1 MWKFVFALSAV
12 ATIYLAAGAPVTECA
27 GHSNKDVVEVSAE
40 RIMGHIKYLS
50 SDELEGRG
58 TGEAGEE
65 KAARYIAEHFAEAG
79 LTPAGDGNTFLQRFG
94 VVVEA
99 SLGEG
104 NELAILF
111 EDIRQA
117 YRLDEDFLP
126 LSFSENAAVTGD
138 VVFAG
143 YGITAKEFEY
153 DDYEGI
159 DAKDKIVLV
168 MRHEPAEKDE
178 ESPFE
183 GSSLTHYSDL
193 RYKAMNAREHGAAA
207 LVLCTDPLN
216 HPDSVG
222 SLLEFDARQGRSSS
236 GIPCV
241 QLSTPEAA
249 EMMRSAGY
257 DLSELQA
264 RIDRELMPQSR
275 PLQGVRLTLTTE
287 ISRDSRSAFNVL
299 GLLRGT
305 DSVLSEEIV
314 VLGAHFDH
322 LGKEGEDIYHGADD
336 NASGTAALLELARIM
351 TSMKRPPA
359 RSILF
364 AAFSGEELGLLGSM
378 HLAGT
383 LQGDPKRGSG
393 GSPGTGE
400 TADTGDTRDAEDA
413 PELSEVAGTA
423 EVTDGGGPP
432 DKGERAPHSASRPSA
447 AMINM
452 DMIGRLSEKKVYVGG
467 VESSPLFKPLLDEL
481 GVEYGLELEYS
492 EPAYGA
498 SDHTAFYAKDV
509 PVLMFFTGA
518 HTDHHKPTDTWDKI
532 DVDGEVLVVS
542 LVFDAL
548 LSIASHSESI
558 AFTRSTGDVVSP
570 HRGEGYG
577 GRGRASL
584 GIVPDFSGGGDGLIL
599 AGIREG
605 SAADEA
611 GLESGDV
618 MVSFDGRTV
627 KDLRDLSYL
636 LKEKRPGDSV
646 VIVVLRDG
654 EEVTTK
660 AVLRDRSAGR

>member
-1 MWKFVFALSAV
+1 
-12 ATIYLAAGAPVTECA
+12 
-27 GHSNKDVVEVSAE
+27 
-40 RIMGHIKYLS
+40 MGHIKYLS

-58 TGEAGEE
+58 TGEAGGE

-79 LTPAGDGNTFLQRFG
+79 LTPAGDGDSFLQEFSL
-94 VVVEA
+94 VVEA

-104 NELAILF
+104 NELAVLF
-111 EDIRQA
+111 EGMRQA
-117 YRLDEDFLP
+117 YRFEEDFLP
-126 LSFSENAAVTGD
+126 LSFSESATVTGD

-143 YGITAKEFEY
+143 YGITAKEFDY

-159 DAKDKIVLV
+159 DAENKIVLL

-178 ESPFE
+178 ESPFD

-207 LVLCTDPLN
+207 IVLCTDPLN
-216 HPDSVG
+216 HPDSVE
-222 SLLEFDARQGRSSS
+222 SLLEFDAGQGRSSA

-241 QLSTPEAA
+241 QLLTAEAA
-249 EMMRSAGY
+249 EVMRSAGF
-257 DLSELQA
+257 DLGELQA

-275 PLQGVRLTLTTE
+275 HLEGVRLTLTAE
-287 ISRDSRSAFNVL
+287 ISRDSRSTFNVL
-299 GLLRGT
+299 GTLRG
-305 DSVLSEEIV
+305 SVPSLSEEIV

-322 LGKEGEDIYHGADD
+322 LGRKGEDIYHGADD
-336 NASGTAALLELARIM
+336 NASGTAALLELARLM
-351 TSMKRPPA
+351 ASMERPPA
-359 RSILF
+359 RSVLF
-364 AAFSGEELGLLGSM
+364 AAFTGEELGLLGSA
-378 HLAGT
+378 HLVRT
-383 LQGDPKRGSG
+383 LQGDQKSESAGASDEG
-393 GSPGTGE
+393 GAPETVE
-400 TADTGDTRDAEDA
+400 TADAGDTKDVNDPLGKSEAAET
-413 PELSEVAGTA
+413 AGVIDRGTPA
-423 EVTDGGGPP
+423 DVEA
-432 DKGERAPHSASRPSA
+432 APHSASKPSA

-498 SDHTAFYAKDV
+498 SDHSAFYARNV

-532 DVDGEVLVVS
+532 DAEGEVLVVS
-542 LVFDAL
+542 LVVEAL

-558 AFTRSTGDVVSP
+558 AFTRSTADVVSP

-611 GLESGDV
+611 GLEGGDV

-636 LKEKRPGDSV
+636 LKEKRPGDAV

-654 EEVTTK
+654 VEVSTEV
-660 AVLRDRSAGR
+660 VLRDRSAGR